1 MRDESFT
8 PTASGNGIT
17 FTQIHKITNVQ
28 NIGAHTVFRGMDSSP
43 TTGSITVTHTG
54 NGDTVSCIAVRFSGV
69 DTSGTN
75 GSGAVGN
82 TATDTG
88 PDPDDD
94 DMLLSVTIDASDN
107 FAVFSGYSRGATLSD
122 PPASGE
128 TTILINSTFG
138 TGGNRIR
145 CHTWY
150 QTGATGSVQGG
161 AAANLSAD
169 NDHVESGVEVIAA
182 SGADYTLPL
191 DAGGYTT
198 TGKDAGT
205 LAGRILSF
213 NAGAYTLIGRD
224 PGLLIGRL
232 LDLDAGSYAVT
243 GQAAALLVSR
253 LIALDT
259 GSYTVTG
266 RDVTLTYNAVAGDYI
281 LNLDAGGYTLTG
293 QDAGLIVSRL
303 LDAGAGAYVL
313 TGKDADILRGFLL
326 SAETGAYTVTGQ
338 DAALVLAR
346 VLGLD
351 AGSYAVNGQ
360 DVTLNYGG
368 VVIQSYLVSLTANT
382 SPAVVVLA
390 NVTPEEETEI
400 EVA

>member
-1 MRDESFT
+1 MLFVAMRDEAIT

-17 FTQIHKITNVQ
+17 FTQIHDIDNVQ
-28 NIGAHTVFRGMDSSP
+28 AQGGLTVLRGMSASP
-43 TTGSITVTHTG
+43 STGTITVTHTS
-54 NGDTVSCIAVRFSGV
+54 NIRPTSCIAVRFSGV

-75 GSGAVGN
+75 GSGAIGN

-94 DMLLSVTIDASDN
+94 DALISVTIDDSDN
-107 FAVFSGYSRGATLSD
+107 FAVFSAWSRSSAILDD

-128 TTILINSTFG
+128 TTILINQLFG
-138 TGGNRIR
+138 TGASRTR
-145 CHTWY
+145 CHAWY
-150 QTGATGSVQGG
+150 QTGGTGSVQGG
-161 AAANLSAD
+161 AAANLSA
-169 NDHVESGVEVIAA
+169 NADHCESAVEVIAA

-191 DAGGYTT
+191 DA
-198 TGKDAGT
+198 
-205 LAGRILSF
+205 
-213 NAGAYTLIGRD
+213 RD

-259 GSYTVTG
+259 GAYTVTG
-266 RDVTLTYNAVAGDYI
+266 RDVTLTYNAAAGDYI

-303 LDAGAGAYVL
+303 LDTGAGAYVL